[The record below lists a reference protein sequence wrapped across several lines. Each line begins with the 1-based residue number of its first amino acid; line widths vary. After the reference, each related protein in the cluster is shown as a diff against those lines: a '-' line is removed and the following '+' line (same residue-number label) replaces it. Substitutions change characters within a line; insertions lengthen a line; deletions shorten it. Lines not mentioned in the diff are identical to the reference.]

1 MGVRFALIPPSPPH
15 WDNTYTEVTVF
26 REHELSEQ
34 GIRFITVV
42 IDEDCEVVTAYDE
55 DDVPIALT
63 PEEEDFAVRMVRMG
77 LAE

>member
-1 MGVRFALIPPSPPH
+1 MRDVNA
-15 WDNTYTEVTVF
+15 WEN
-26 REHELSEQ
+26 EQ

>member
-1 MGVRFALIPPSPPH
+1 M
-15 WDNTYTEVTVF
+15 F

-42 IDEDCEVVTAYDE
+42 VNDGFEVVTAYDE